1 MTDILDL
8 PNWKVEGTRTEGDQ
22 YIIEASYTIQ
32 PDTCPKCGCVGNL
45 YRHGTKPTNYV
56 DSPVRGVP
64 TKLLAKVQRY
74 KCRDCGE
81 TFLQAL
87 GGILPDRRITER
99 CSLFIAYRCL
109 SQTFTR
115 IAEDVGCDDK
125 TVRTLASDFIA
136 KLEAAYQPQLPEW
149 LGIDETQIDG
159 EMRCV
164 ITDVGN
170 KQPIDM
176 LKDRSK
182 VSVINWLSRYR
193 DRSMVK
199 GVATDMWR
207 PYREVTH
214 LMLPGVPLVVDKFHV
229 VRMANYCME
238 RVRIRLQK
246 AKKAGVRR
254 DWLQSKHVLNLRSSS
269 LTEKQ
274 RFNRDMWLDNEPE
287 LAAAYRLKEDF
298 YAIYE
303 LPKAEAAAAFDAY
316 AAKVPAELKHDFKVL
331 LTAMMNWREGI
342 LAFFDYPIT
351 NAYTEALNRVAKE
364 INRAGRG
371 YSFEVLRAR
380 VLFGKRIKDKTWSLV
395 AHTDV
400 SVAAFEYYLKASDN
414 RCQSCGTEFFREP
427 GGRPYIAKLAREGEE
442 KRVVLC
448 RRCLS
453 SFLADNV
460 NHDAPPR
467 LRAS

>member
-8 PNWKVEGTRTEGDQ
+8 PGWSVAGTRTEGDMFV
-22 YIIEASYTIQ
+22 IEAAYTIQ

-45 YRHGTKPTNYV
+45 YRHGTKPVSYV
-56 DSPVRGVP
+56 DSPVRGAP
-64 TKLLAKVQRY
+64 TKLIAKVQRY
-74 KCRDCGE
+74 RCRDCTE
-81 TFLQAL
+81 TFLQPL
-87 GGILPDRRITER
+87 GGILADRRMTER
-99 CSLFIAYRCL
+99 CGDFIAYRCL
-109 SQTFTR
+109 SQTFIR

-125 TVRTLASDFIA
+125 TVRVLAGDFIA
-136 KLEAAYQPQLPEW
+136 KLEANYQPALPEW

-182 VSVINWLSRYR
+182 VSVINWLARYK

-214 LMLPGVPLVVDKFHV
+214 IMMPGIPLVVDKFHV

-246 AKKAGVRR
+246 TRKAGVRR
-254 DWLQSKHVLNLRSSS
+254 DWLQSKHILNMGSSRLS
-269 LTEKQ
+269 EKQ

-287 LAAAYRLKEDF
+287 LADAYRLKEVF
-298 YAIYE
+298 YAIYQ
-303 LPKAEAAAAFDAY
+303 LPKDEAAAAFDAY
-316 AAKVPAELKHDFKVL
+316 AAQVPEGLKPDFKVL
-331 LTAMMNWREGI
+331 LTAMKNWRKEI
-342 LAFFDYPIT
+342 LAFFEYPIT

-371 YSFEVLRAR
+371 YSFDVLRAR
-380 VLFGKRIKDKTWSLV
+380 VLFGKRVKDKTWSLV
-395 AHTDV
+395 SYMDTSTKAV
-400 SVAAFEYYLKASDN
+400 AYYVAAAGN
-414 RCQSCGTEFFREP
+414 RCQCCGMEF
-427 GGRPYIAKLAREGEE
+427 GSGRDERPTITLLEREGEE
-442 KRVVLC
+442 KRLVMCKVCFGGFYTESL
-448 RRCLS
+448 
-453 SFLADNV
+453 
-460 NHDAPPR
+460 NHDETPSTR
-467 LRAS
+467 

>member
-8 PNWKVEGTRTEGDQ
+8 PGWKVTGTRREDGEYLIDA
-22 YIIEASYTIQ
+22 EYTIQ
-32 PDTCPKCGCVGNL
+32 PDSCQKCGVVGNL
-45 YRHGTKPTNYV
+45 YRHGTKPVNYI
-56 DSPVRGVP
+56 DSPLRGEP
-64 TKLLAKVQRY
+64 TRLVAKVRRY
-74 KCRDCGE
+74 KCRECGE
-81 TFLQAL
+81 TFLQPLA
-87 GGILPDRRITER
+87 GILADRRITER
-99 CSLFIAYRCL
+99 CSNFIAYRCL

-115 IAEDVGCDDK
+115 IAEDVGSDDK
-125 TVRTLASDFIA
+125 TVRTLAGDFIA

-164 ITDVGN
+164 ITDLGN
-170 KQPIDM
+170 KQPVDM
-176 LKDRSK
+176 LRDRSK
-182 VSVINWLSRYR
+182 ASVISWLSKYR
-193 DRSMVK
+193 DRSVVK

-214 LMLPGVPLVVDKFHV
+214 MMLPGVPLVVDKFHV

-246 AKKAGVRR
+246 TKKAVVRR
-254 DWLQSKHVLNLRSSS
+254 DWLQSKHILNLRASG

-287 LAAAYRLKEDF
+287 LAVAYKLKEDF

-303 LPKAEAAAAFDAY
+303 MSKAEATLAFDAY
-316 AAKVPAELKHDFKVL
+316 AEEVPTELKHDFKVL
-331 LTAMMNWREGI
+331 LTAMKNWREGI

-351 NAYTEALNRVAKE
+351 NAYTESLNRVAKE

-380 VLFGKRIKDKTWSLV
+380 VLFGKRVKDKTWSV
-395 AHTDV
+395 ISHSDT
-400 SVAAFEYYLKASDN
+400 SVMAIQAYLELN
-414 RCQSCGTEFFREP
+414 GNQCQCCGKEFDAKDSM
-427 GGRPYIAKLAREGEE
+427 GRPIMALLGRGQQQQ
-442 KRVVLC
+442 RVVIC
-448 RRCLS
+448 AYCFSYFHTGNTISSMPLS
-453 SFLADNV
+453 T
-460 NHDAPPR
+460 H
-467 LRAS
+467 

>member
-8 PNWKVEGTRTEGDQ
+8 PGWKVTGTRREDGEYLIDA
-22 YIIEASYTIQ
+22 EYTIQ
-32 PDTCPKCGCVGNL
+32 PDSCQKCGVVGNL
-45 YRHGTKPTNYV
+45 YRHGTNPVNYI
-56 DSPVRGVP
+56 DSPLRGEP
-64 TKLLAKVQRY
+64 TRLVAKVQRY
-74 KCRDCGE
+74 KCRECGE
-81 TFLQAL
+81 TFLQPLA
-87 GGILPDRRITER
+87 GILADRRITER
-99 CSLFIAYRCL
+99 CSAFIAYRCL
-109 SQTFTR
+109 SHTFTR

-125 TVRTLASDFIA
+125 TVRTLAGDFIA
-136 KLEAAYQPQLPEW
+136 KLEAEYRPQLPEW

-170 KQPIDM
+170 RQPIDM
-176 LKDRSK
+176 LRDRSK
-182 VSVINWLSRYR
+182 VAVINWLARYR

-246 AKKAGVRR
+246 DKKAGVRR

-287 LAAAYRLKEDF
+287 LAAAYKLKEDF

-303 LPKAEAAAAFDAY
+303 MPKAEAAAAFDAY
-316 AAKVPAELKHDFKVL
+316 ASKVPADLKHDFKVL
-331 LTAMMNWREGI
+331 LTAMKNWREGI

-380 VLFGKRIKDKTWSLV
+380 VLFGKRVKDKTWTLIS
-395 AHTDV
+395 HTDV
-400 SVAAFEYYLKASDN
+400 SVKAFEYYLPLADN
-414 RCQSCGTEFFREP
+414 RCQSCGTEFDNRSP
-427 GGRPYIAKLAREGEE
+427 LNRAVLAKVARDGEE
-442 KRVVLC
+442 KRIVMCNL
-448 RRCLS
+448 CLS
-453 SFLADNV
+453 RFHTLGLASERFLST
-460 NHDAPPR
+460 R
-467 LRAS
+467 